1 MAERWQIRLAQYPI
15 LGLFSHNLLVL
26 LSESGVVL
34 EELDGLATSGA
45 GRIKPV
51 GYLPSDRL
59 RVHRFAAPF
68 LFQPQQR
75 QALLFEGA
83 EAVVRQRWQAAV
95 CGGEAINAL
104 NLAYPFLGLGPNS
117 NSVTSTLIACMGLA
131 EPLIVGGQWA
141 PWRGVRVLAAQQIAA
156 IGEGLETLSV

>member
-1 MAERWQIRLAQYPI
+1 MGERWQIRVVQYAI

-26 LSESGVVL
+26 LNESGTLL
-34 EELDGLATSGA
+34 EELDGLATSAA

-68 LFQPQQR
+68 LFQPSQR
-75 QALLFEGA
+75 QALLFEGS
-83 EAVVRQRWQAAV
+83 EAMVRQRWQAAV
-95 CGGEAINAL
+95 RGGEAINAL

-117 NSVTSTLIACMGLA
+117 NSVTSTLIACMGLT
-131 EPLIVGGQWA
+131 EPAIVGGKWA
-141 PWRGVRVLAAQQIAA
+141 PWRGVQVLAAQQIAA
-156 IGEGLETLSV
+156 MGEGL